1 VKRLCFARFTS
12 ALALEERS
20 RLRRDLDLHFGALD
34 EEGALE
40 LATATG
46 FDLGLEAGAG
56 EDACAGL
63 LAAAWGADAAGLDA
77 GAGAGLLDAAPDGF
91 HAAGPGMGKVC
102 GSSLFTSNLANAPL
116 GS

>member
-34 EEGALE
+34 EAGELE
-40 LATATG
+40 LETG
-46 FDLGLEAGAG
+46 LDLGLETGAG
-56 EDACAGL
+56 DEACAGL
-63 LAAAWGADAAGLDA
+63 AAAMGADAAGLDA
-77 GAGAGLLDAAPDGF
+77 GAGAEAGLLDAAPDGF

>member
-34 EEGALE
+34 EEGELE
-40 LATATG
+40 LETG
-46 FDLGLEAGAG
+46 LALGLEAGAG
-56 EDACAGL
+56 EETCAGL
-63 LAAAWGADAAGLDA
+63 VAALGADAAGLDA
-77 GAGAGLLDAAPDGF
+77 GAGAEAGLLDAAPDGF

>member
-34 EEGALE
+34 EAGELE
-40 LATATG
+40 LETG
-46 FDLGLEAGAG
+46 LALGLEAGAG
-56 EDACAGL
+56 AETCAGL
-63 LAAAWGADAAGLDA
+63 AAATGADAAGLDA